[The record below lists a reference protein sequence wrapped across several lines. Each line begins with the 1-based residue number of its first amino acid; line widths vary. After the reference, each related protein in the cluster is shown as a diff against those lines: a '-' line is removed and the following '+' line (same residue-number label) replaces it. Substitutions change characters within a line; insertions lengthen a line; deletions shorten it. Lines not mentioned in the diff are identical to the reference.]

1 MGGARGMSG
10 SRKHLLII
18 TLVVIVLLGT
28 ATGYASGYF
37 NYLSAPF
44 LEIVE
49 GVSVGPVYVGGMNKE
64 EALKKIKVWSD
75 KALSQVISLS
85 YGDRRWEM
93 TLADLGVELDLEK
106 AIDEAAMVGHQ
117 GNPWERFQE
126 YTNVKEEG
134 RQITLHY
141 RIDVARIASIIA
153 ERTRELTTGPVN
165 AALTINERDELIIT
179 HDQPGSKV
187 DSQAAAQEIKSILEK
202 GVKEPLDQ
210 TWTVRL
216 TKVDMP
222 AEITEADV
230 QSWRI
235 NGLLSSY
242 STKFN
247 ASNIN
252 RTYNVKVAA
261 EALNHQR
268 IKPGEIFSFNQ
279 VVGPRSEEAGYKEA
293 LIIVKNEFVPGLG
306 GGVCQVSS
314 TLYNAVLLADLPVV
328 ERSNHSLPVD
338 YVPPGRDA
346 TVTYGGKNLRFS
358 NPTEGDLLL
367 QTKVQG
373 NTLTIQIFGDK
384 QFRKDV
390 SLTHKVIS
398 FIEPGVIKKPNPEL
412 PEGEEV
418 IEQAGTAGLRVQVY
432 RTVKEQGKVVRNELI
447 STDVYNPVARIVQ
460 VGTKKEGEEPSSPVQ
475 QNPPGIEPGTDPQA
489 ETKPGADSET
499 EPGTDSETK
508 PGADPETE
516 PGADPE
522 TEPGTD
528 SETKPGADPET
539 KPGVDPETEPVA
551 NPETTDPGIQSE
563 VTPETTPEKAPE
575 DNLNL
580 GTNSETS
587 SGVTS

>member
-1 MGGARGMSG
+1 MSR

-37 NYLSAPF
+37 NYLSAPYF
-44 LEIVE
+44 EIVE
-49 GVSVGPVYVGGMNKE
+49 GVSIGPVYVGGMTKE

-75 KALSQVISLS
+75 KALSQVICLS
-85 YGDRRWEM
+85 YGDRRWEI
-93 TLADLGVELDLEK
+93 TLAELGVELDLEK
-106 AIDEAAMVGHQ
+106 AIDEAALVGHQ

-141 RIDVARIASIIA
+141 KIDVARIASIIA

-165 AALTINERDELIIT
+165 ATLTINERDELVIT

-202 GVKEPLDQ
+202 GVKEPLNQ

-216 TKVDMP
+216 KKVDLP
-222 AEITEADV
+222 AEITEAEV
-230 QSWRI
+230 KSWRI

-252 RTYNVKVAA
+252 RTYNIKVAA

-293 LIIVKNEFVPGLG
+293 LIIIKNEFVPGLG

-346 TVTYGGKNLRFS
+346 TVTYGGKNFRFS

-384 QFRKDV
+384 QYRKYV
-390 SLTHKVIS
+390 SLSHKVIS
-398 FIEPGVIKKPNPEL
+398 YIEPGVIKKPNPEL

-460 VGTKKEGEEPSSPVQ
+460 VGTKKEGEEPSSPVH
-475 QNPPGIEPGTDPQA
+475 QNPPGIEPGTDPQTETKPGTDSETKPGTDL

-499 EPGTDSETK
+499 KPGTDSETK
-508 PGADPETE
+508 PGADSEIKPGADSQTEPEVDPKTE
-516 PGADPE
+516 PGA
-522 TEPGTD
+522 
-528 SETKPGADPET
+528 
-539 KPGVDPETEPVA
+539 
-551 NPETTDPGIQSE
+551 NPKTTDPRIQSE
-563 VTPETTPEKAPE
+563 VTPDTTPEEAPE

-580 GTNSETS
+580 GTNSDAS
-587 SGVTS
+587 SGVTP